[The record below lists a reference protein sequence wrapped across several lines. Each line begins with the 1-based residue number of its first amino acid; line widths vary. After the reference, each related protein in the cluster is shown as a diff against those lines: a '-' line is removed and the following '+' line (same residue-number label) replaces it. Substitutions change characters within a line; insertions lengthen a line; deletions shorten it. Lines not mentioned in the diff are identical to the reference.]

1 VVQNLTATTFDD
13 GSNMKG
19 IINLP
24 NPSVMTLTIGDVV
37 QDIFLPD
44 GTLIGNSTI
53 SDVVLRPGNDNNF
66 VLTSTT
72 EITKVLP
79 YIFKD
84 KTGDLPITAKTTT
97 VTYKGQRLPYF
108 EAAMA
113 ATPVNVTLHLKAAL
127 KSIGIDLDGP
137 SFGGVSA
144 STTSSPS
151 APAATS
157 A

>member
-1 VVQNLTATTFDD
+1 VHNLTATHFDD

-19 IINLP
+19 TINLP

-53 SDVVLRPGNDNNF
+53 TGVVLQPGNDNVF
-66 VLTSTT
+66 PLSSTT
-72 EITKVLP
+72 DQTKVLP
-79 YIFKD
+79 YILNGT
-84 KTGDLPITAKTTT
+84 TGDLPITARTTS
-97 VTYKGQRLPYF
+97 VTYQGQRLPYF

-113 ATPVNVTLHLKAAL
+113 ATPVDVTLHLKDAL
-127 KSIGIDLDGP
+127 MAIGIDMDALAAGKAG
-137 SFGGVSA
+137 S
-144 STTSSPS
+144 STAAA
-151 APAATS
+151 APAATT